1 MVAAPSASL
10 STSASGPSAASSTT
24 AVGTLQQS
32 QPATSSS
39 SSSQQQPG
47 PAAGGK
53 ALVQVD
59 AATVAAARNSQQQ
72 RNSSYITPHTLHSYQ
87 AATAAAAGPTSVG
100 GSEPMDAPAGV
111 ATVQPSV
118 MVACRE
124 SCRRWVAVP
133 SNVEMNF

>member
-24 AVGTLQQS
+24 AVGALQQS

-39 SSSQQQPG
+39 SSSQQQQPG

-59 AATVAAARNSQQQ
+59 AATVAAARNSQ

-100 GSEPMDAPAGV
+100 GSEPMDAPAGGV